1 MKIVQCTQG
10 KTDWLQARCGLPTAS
25 EFDSLVTP
33 LWKAR
38 TGEGPENY
46 LLKKVAERVMGYPME
61 SFFGGA
67 MEQGALL
74 ESEAIPFY
82 EGVFG
87 VEIQRVGFCTTD
99 DGRIGCSPD
108 GLIGDDNGIEIKCP
122 EPHTHVKYLLGGVVP
137 KDYVAQVQ
145 GAVYVTGRP
154 RWTFLSYSRFFPPLI
169 VHVERDPIA
178 QEALDK
184 ALKSFLAQFDIAHA
198 KIQGLLTTKGRAA

>member
-1 MKIVQCTQG
+1 MKTHLMKQG
-10 KTDWLQARCGLPTAS
+10 STEWLQARCGLPTAS

-33 LWKAR
+33 LWKSR

-46 LLKKVAERVMGYPME
+46 LLKKIAERVMGYPME

-67 MEQGALL
+67 MEQGSLL
-74 ESEAIPFY
+74 EDEAIPFY

-108 GLIGDDNGIEIKCP
+108 GLIGDDNGIEVKCP

-145 GAVYVTGRP
+145 GAMFVTGRP
-154 RWTFLSYSRFFPPLI
+154 CWTFLSYSRFFPPLI
-169 VHVERDPIA
+169 VHVERDEEAQRALAYVLGDFLRKFETGVTRIQAMIA
-178 QEALDK
+178 R
-184 ALKSFLAQFDIAHA
+184 
-198 KIQGLLTTKGRAA
+198 KGRAA